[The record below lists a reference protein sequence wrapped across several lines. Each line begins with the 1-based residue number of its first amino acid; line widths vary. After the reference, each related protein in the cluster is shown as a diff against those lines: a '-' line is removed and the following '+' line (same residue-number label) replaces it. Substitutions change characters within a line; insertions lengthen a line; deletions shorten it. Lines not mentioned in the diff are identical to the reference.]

1 MTELSNEFKVLG
13 NQLDLL
19 DAKLE
24 YATGKEKVDLYGQ
37 EIKQIE
43 KQRVNLQKT
52 IDQYNEIKGGA

>member
-43 KQRVNLQKT
+43 KQRVNLQK
-52 IDQYNEIKGGA
+52 Q